1 MAPHY
6 IDVFLSPIR
15 DNSMAQV
22 AFVALL
28 VLIAMDVLLGFASAC
43 KDGTVRSSKMREG
56 VWHKTGELGC
66 VAVADVVDGMM
77 LGGIDLGYGAPVST
91 AIIVLLCVNEILSC
105 LENAAKLNPELEGSA
120 VFRLLESSQKV
131 GGDGDENASA

>member
-1 MAPHY
+1 MPPHY
-6 IDVFLSPIR
+6 IDVFIAPIR
-15 DNSMAQV
+15 DNGMAQV
-22 AFVALL
+22 ALMALGM
-28 VLIAMDVLLGFASAC
+28 LIILDILLGLAQAAKS
-43 KDGTVRSSKMREG
+43 GTVRSSKMREG
-56 VWHKTGELGC
+56 IWHKVGELGC
-66 VAVADVVDGMM
+66 VLVGDIADGMM